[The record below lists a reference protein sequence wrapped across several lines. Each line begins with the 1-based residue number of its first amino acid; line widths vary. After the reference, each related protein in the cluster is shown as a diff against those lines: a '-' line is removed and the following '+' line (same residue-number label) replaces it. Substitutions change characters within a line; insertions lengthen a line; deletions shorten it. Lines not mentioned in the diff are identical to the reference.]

1 MYQRSGASSRW
12 SNTCARTSIKSP
24 SQAGGKEQ
32 VNGTRVSLASLNP
45 GVWSSRPHPLIVIPV
60 YYPTLWP
67 CGVDMNLSVSS
78 VQNLFASMYSLT
90 AAWIHPSR
98 PKWSEWMF
106 FNIQG
111 SARSLLLHI
120 EEPDQVRHKLLSTFL
135 LSSISFIS
143 IPLSLDRYSRKA
155 CIALSEN
162 KKFEY
167 FILVTILAT
176 CVSLG
181 ELIFLTGCFFSLV
194 PPLKVQKS

>member
-1 MYQRSGASSRW
+1 
-12 SNTCARTSIKSP
+12 
-24 SQAGGKEQ
+24 
-32 VNGTRVSLASLNP
+32 
-45 GVWSSRPHPLIVIPV
+45 
-60 YYPTLWP
+60 
-67 CGVDMNLSVSS
+67 
-78 VQNLFASMYSLT
+78 
-90 AAWIHPSR
+90 
-98 PKWSEWMF
+98 MF

-181 ELIFLTGCFFSLV
+181 ELIFLVDKYIYIQGVFFSSLV
-194 PPLKVQKS
+194 SPLKVLSTKKFI